1 MHHAS
6 SCPNGVASMQ
16 NHNTISSAGSDLVH
30 DGELENISKN
40 GHGSQE
46 GLKQTIKSCV
56 SSSKVALNP
65 CNNKSPFTPTAGL
78 NRSAR
83 EKLGTAP
90 QIPAPVPVSPF
101 TSSSSS
107 ESSSAGTFLSSPSK
121 MSFSAAVQVS
131 TLQASFAEK
140 TSCEMQE
147 IIGWYEMTASE
158 ERFTKIDQRESL
170 PNNAMVYDLDDDE
183 DDDEDVG
190 CDDDVA
196 DGVSTQVD
204 EVDSPPSSGSDAV
217 TSLLPRIPKRK
228 DSSLSKNTRSSQI
241 RQHMEACD
249 HLIRNTQYMA
259 EVIAE
264 LENNS
269 SCTSSNEHVVKLPAT
284 TSDPVEDSSEG
295 ISRSAGRDD
304 HNSDV
309 ILQKMYQETVELTKT
324 YLSRQKVQRM
334 QSKVQDKPRDLSF
347 LTYLVIPIVLAILMG
362 VVWRIMQGSH

>member
-1 MHHAS
+1 MQHAAS
-6 SCPNGVASMQ
+6 SCPNGIASIQ
-16 NHNTISSAGSDLVH
+16 NHNTISNAGSDLGH
-30 DGELENISKN
+30 DGELKSISQN

-46 GLKQTIKSCV
+46 RLKQTIKPCV
-56 SSSKVALNP
+56 LTVSNRVALN
-65 CNNKSPFTPTAGL
+65 NNESPITPTADL
-78 NRSAR
+78 NQSAGA
-83 EKLGTAP
+83 KLGTAP

-107 ESSSAGTFLSSPSK
+107 ESSAAGTFLSSPSK

-140 TSCEMQE
+140 TSSEMQE

-183 DDDEDVG
+183 DDEDVD

-196 DGVSTQVD
+196 DGVGTEVD
-204 EVDSPPSSGSDAV
+204 EVDSRPSSGTDAV

-228 DSSLSKNTRSSQI
+228 DSSLTKITRSSQI

-269 SCTSSNEHVVKLPAT
+269 SCTSNNEHIVVLPAT
-284 TSDPVEDSSEG
+284 PTDPVEDYSERKSG
-295 ISRSAGRDD
+295 SVGRDD
-304 HNSDV
+304 HNDHV
-309 ILQKMYQETVELTKT
+309 TLQKMHQETVVLTKS
-324 YLSRQKVQRM
+324 YLSRQKVQKM
-334 QSKVQDKPRDLSF
+334 QSKVQDNNRDVSS
-347 LTYLVIPIVLAILMG
+347 LTFVVIPIVLAILMG